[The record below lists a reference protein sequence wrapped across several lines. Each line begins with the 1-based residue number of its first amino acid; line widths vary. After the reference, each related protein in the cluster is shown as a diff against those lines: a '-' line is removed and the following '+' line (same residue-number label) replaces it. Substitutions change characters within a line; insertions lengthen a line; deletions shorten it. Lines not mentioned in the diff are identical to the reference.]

1 MLDVSYKF
9 DTGYKNSALILLR
22 LLLIAYN
29 ILCTGCVF
37 FCAVF
42 VLLFVY
48 GQIAEFFVCI
58 WHHNLSMGAI
68 LVDNSTSFSAITANK
83 LGYFAISWCILKCPM
98 HYWHFQKKRACLIP
112 LTLVLLCTC
121 FELST
126 KVKMAA
132 NIRSGK
138 KNQIPTRTSQK

>member
-58 WHHNLSMGAI
+58 
-68 LVDNSTSFSAITANK
+68 
-83 LGYFAISWCILKCPM
+83 
-98 HYWHFQKKRACLIP
+98 
-112 LTLVLLCTC
+112 
-121 FELST
+121 
-126 KVKMAA
+126 
-132 NIRSGK
+132 
-138 KNQIPTRTSQK
+138 